1 MTLFGKIVRVTQILQ
16 SLRYYLVEY
25 CRVAYHSKALFM
37 LYQKIITASLFE
49 QQDGIYGPFAAKKMP
64 IFALFR
70 NLVNSI
76 SARRSGA
83 MRLILQYKMA
93 LSVVMCRLGYRVLYV
108 Y

>member
-1 MTLFGKIVRVTQILQ
+1 MTLFGKIVRVTQICH
-16 SLRYYLVEY
+16 SLHYYLVEY
-25 CRVAYHSKALFM
+25 CRVAYHSKAFFM
-37 LYQKIITASLFE
+37 LYKKIITTSLFE
-49 QQDGIYGPFAAKKMP
+49 QQDGIYGPFKAKKMSF
-64 IFALFR
+64 FALFR

-76 SARRSGA
+76 SARRNGA